1 MLLGVKKCGEAQC
14 LIIQGKNA
22 TKKFL
27 INLVSSSQ
35 ELQEMSKGNM
45 LSTWL
50 PPLPCSSPSPEHIK
64 SSMPTA
70 EILKLTKA
78 QGNQSMEFL
87 MHSGL

>member
-14 LIIQGKNA
+14 LIIRGKNA

-27 INLVSSSQ
+27 INSE

-50 PPLPCSSPSPEHIK
+50 PSPSPEHIK
-64 SSMPTA
+64 SSMPTS

-78 QGNQSMEFL
+78 QGNQSVEFL

>member
-27 INLVSSSQ
+27 INMVSSSQ
-35 ELQEMSKGNM
+35 ELQEMSKGNT

-50 PPLPCSSPSPEHIK
+50 PSPSPEHIK
-64 SSMPTA
+64 SSMPTS
-70 EILKLTKA
+70 EILKLTKRLRA
-78 QGNQSMEFL
+78 IKAWSF
-87 MHSGL
+87 